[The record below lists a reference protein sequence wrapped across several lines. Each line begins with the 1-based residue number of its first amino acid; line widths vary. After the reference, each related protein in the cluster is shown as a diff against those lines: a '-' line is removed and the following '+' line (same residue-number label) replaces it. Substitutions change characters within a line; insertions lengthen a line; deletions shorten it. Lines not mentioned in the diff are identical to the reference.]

1 MKNFRLSLLLILAF
15 FVSSIPKAHADAEDY
30 TIVFNTTPTWTNTD
44 AVLQANSTYDPRD
57 MTAVNGLFYTVCRNE
72 QIIFRIGP
80 NQNLATFNSGYTSSK
95 LGSAIAADDAGN
107 IIVHAGE
114 TWYNSPT
121 KFAIYPAG
129 ATSNANKIEFR
140 LGSYAPGGRC
150 DNMTASGN
158 VTSAT
163 GGYIWLCPSGKTEI
177 HGILIQEGKATGEI
191 ILDHS
196 AFITSNGAGVNNN
209 SQTLAT
215 LVDTNTLL
223 LQIKST
229 GSYLITFSGNEIISC
244 KKFDDTTYQTQ
255 NLNNTICTLQGHQ
268 VRIVYSSKVE
278 KDQDIAFDVIDLT
291 DGITLASE
299 VRLLNSTTLT
309 GQSGMGALVHA
320 IKVDDNNVDL
330 YVYARKTGFGVY
342 RITAKEKSTTVSN
355 ITTTIETNEVDAVG
369 RQDAT
374 ISWTAPATTDAVA
387 QYKIYYQNSYINNEG
402 VATTTDWKVLGTTT
416 ETSIVHKNVKWHQS
430 GSYYAEQTYTY
441 KVEPEYVN
449 GEIGKNAISAP
460 ATPNFIA
467 IAPQWDII
475 NNYAGYC
482 KVQLKWKNTSYG
494 VTPVTYNVYRNGEV
508 IKDNIVAVVFVDQ
521 ELMSEQTYDYQIEAV
536 YPLPLGDETA
546 ISEIHTETTAKRDW
560 AKPTYKITEIYN
572 YPIMDLPITADYDN
586 FDDRNSYR
594 QGVYHNGYWYIAQR
608 SSVTL
613 EYDEKLGATY
623 DREIA
628 AGGTGGIIKIPADN
642 DKIKTESGVKLT
654 LPTGGDIIYNQNVGI
669 AVDDASNFFVKAL
682 TKDYNNATTTTYKQR
697 NNYGYLLDGGI
708 IYNSDFSKAYTVDL
722 SGINFAANGYQGNDA
737 SVIGRADYYCMEG
750 NVLSEEGGYLY
761 IAPTRTKSSYR
772 IHLRLSGDNVV
783 VNSYTS
789 LDLTGSNQSSGTA
802 FQVNNE
808 NYAFPVVCE
817 GRTGEEYI
825 HNLRSNVYANIS
837 GTTSQY
843 IGTVY
848 DTHSR
853 VNNSGGCTLEFNG
866 ELFVITPHSQYSIN
880 TGSFYVGMGSRFET
894 DPVTGETYS
903 VGAAKAD
910 LTKIIPACDYWQDG
924 DQYSLGSNA
933 SSVWLHAELPDLAT
947 EPEADVTGDGKPDYA
962 YIYMYVPGTRIAKY
976 KLEPSSIFPPTQVE
990 LAIEPQYGSLTSS
1003 KIDNAQNED
1012 LKQYDATVTWSDVED
1027 YGTTVDES
1035 GNAFYAIEGYT
1046 VELIDEDGN
1055 PVPIPDG
1062 VPEDLLVYED
1072 GVAVAMTFDVDLYEE
1087 DGINPD
1093 AVTFG
1098 EYGEIYYKGTLVP
1111 GLTYTTYEKDGETYH
1126 SYSFVYPNVDA
1137 IDDDGNKRDFTAYVK
1152 VNYVGTDESNAG
1164 TSQSSTKTEYE
1175 NTNGYTAVAPSGS
1188 VTVYDGPQ
1196 QWADWNG
1203 DKEGEPTEKKD
1214 PNDGYWDTYRVEIDI
1229 EKPDSEEPVSYYV
1242 VTYTKPD
1249 GSTGT
1254 IIVDAETLVGGD
1266 APFEG
1271 YEDGTGAGTVPGTYD
1286 FDNKEKAAD
1295 DSKENSVISFYVSD
1309 YVGNVNPDESVY
1321 DDEHPNPDDGDND
1334 PTSWTYTITAVY
1346 AGSNPD
1352 ITQSAAYEINTDD
1365 IQHETTGVENIEA
1378 TSRFIH
1384 IYPIPASTAITI
1396 NAGEAIDTVA
1406 IYTVA
1411 GVEVKAVSGN
1421 GATSLTVAVDNLA
1434 AGWYLLKVNN
1444 SNPVKIAVK

>member
-1 MKNFRLSLLLILAF
+1 MKKFRLPLLLILAF
-15 FVSSIPKAHADAEDY
+15 FVSSTPKAHADAEDY
-30 TIVFNTTPTWTNTD
+30 TIEFNATPTWSSTDVVLSANTRYD
-44 AVLQANSTYDPRD
+44 ARD
-57 MTAVNGLFYTVCRNE
+57 MTAANGMIYTVCVNE
-72 QIIFRIGP
+72 QIIFRIGSDKK
-80 NQNLATFNSGYTSSK
+80 LMTFDSEYDAGK

-114 TWYNSPT
+114 TWSNKPT
-121 KFAIYPAG
+121 KVAIYPSV
-129 ATSNANKIEFR
+129 ATSNANRVEVS

-150 DNMTASGN
+150 DNMTASGD
-158 VTSAT
+158 VTSAA
-163 GGYIWLCPSGKTEI
+163 GGYIWLCPADKTEI
-177 HGILIQEGKATGEI
+177 HGILIQSGKATGHI
-191 ILDHS
+191 VLDHS
-196 AFITSNGAGVNNN
+196 AFITSNGAGVKNQ
-209 SQTLAT
+209 STALTTLI
-215 LVDTNTLL
+215 DSNTMLF
-223 LQIKST
+223 QHRST
-229 GSYLITFSGNEIISC
+229 GNYLIKFSGNEIISC
-244 KKFDDTTYQTQ
+244 KKFDDEKIQTE
-255 NLNNTICTLQGHQ
+255 NLNTIIFKLQGHD
-268 VRIVYSSKVE
+268 VRIVNSGVTA
-278 KDQDIAFDVIDLT
+278 QDIAFDVIDLT

-309 GQSGMGALVHA
+309 GKAGMGAFVHA
-320 IKVDDNNVDL
+320 LKVDDSNVDL
-330 YVYARKTGFGVY
+330 YVYARQTGFGVY
-342 RITAKEKSTTVSN
+342 RITAKEKSTPVSN

-441 KVEPEYVN
+441 KVVPEYVN
-449 GEIGKNAISAP
+449 GDIGKNAISAP

-572 YPIMDLPITADYDN
+572 YPVMDLPITADYDN

-613 EYDEKLGATY
+613 EYDEDLGATY

-642 DKIKTESGVKLT
+642 DKITTESGVKLT

-669 AVDDASNFFVKAL
+669 AVDDAGNFFVKAL
-682 TKDYNNATTTTYKQR
+682 TKDYNNAATTTYKKR

-722 SGINFAANGYQGNDA
+722 SGINFAANGYQGTDA
-737 SVIGRADYYCMEG
+737 SVMGRADYYCMEG

-772 IHLRLSGDNVV
+772 IHLKLSGDKVV

-894 DPVTGETYS
+894 DPVTGEAYS

-933 SSVWLHAELPDLAT
+933 SGVWLHAELPDLTT

-1003 KIDNAQNED
+1003 EIDNAQNED

-1062 VPEDLLVYED
+1062 VPEDLLVYEN
-1072 GVAVAMTFDVDLYEE
+1072 GV
-1087 DGINPD
+1087 
-1093 AVTFG
+1093 
-1098 EYGEIYYKGTLVP
+1098 
-1111 GLTYTTYEKDGETYH
+1111 
-1126 SYSFVYPNVDA
+1126 
-1137 IDDDGNKRDFTAYVK
+1137 
-1152 VNYVGTDESNAG
+1152 
-1164 TSQSSTKTEYE
+1164 
-1175 NTNGYTAVAPSGS
+1175 
-1188 VTVYDGPQ
+1188 
-1196 QWADWNG
+1196 
-1203 DKEGEPTEKKD
+1203 
-1214 PNDGYWDTYRVEIDI
+1214 
-1229 EKPDSEEPVSYYV
+1229 
-1242 VTYTKPD
+1242 
-1249 GSTGT
+1249 
-1254 IIVDAETLVGGD
+1254 
-1266 APFEG
+1266 
-1271 YEDGTGAGTVPGTYD
+1271 
-1286 FDNKEKAAD
+1286 
-1295 DSKENSVISFYVSD
+1295 
-1309 YVGNVNPDESVY
+1309 
-1321 DDEHPNPDDGDND
+1321 
-1334 PTSWTYTITAVY
+1334 
-1346 AGSNPD
+1346 
-1352 ITQSAAYEINTDD
+1352 
-1365 IQHETTGVENIEA
+1365 
-1378 TSRFIH
+1378 
-1384 IYPIPASTAITI
+1384 
-1396 NAGEAIDTVA
+1396 
-1406 IYTVA
+1406 
-1411 GVEVKAVSGN
+1411 
-1421 GATSLTVAVDNLA
+1421 
-1434 AGWYLLKVNN
+1434 
-1444 SNPVKIAVK
+1444 